1 MTSEVVAMNRM
12 GIAMAADS
20 VLSVYSN
27 GVHKK
32 KHESGAKLFMLSNVC
47 PIGIM
52 IFNNIALLGVPWE
65 TVIKQYRQF
74 LGHTSFDTLEEYGH
88 HFISFLADQE
98 KMFPVEVQRQYFLRK
113 FKSECQ
119 IIKERVEHL
128 VDQLPPDERL
138 NEDTLSNAQID
149 KLTHVIEQRLDEWN
163 IQEDSEVITEEGA
176 ISFLE
181 TISSS
186 ITHIVSQVFTEYEVP
201 GEQDIQL
208 NEVAKYLIYKLD
220 WNSGI
225 YTGLVIG
232 GFGDQEHFP
241 VMQRINVDGVYSD
254 VLKWK
259 EISVQRI
266 SEGQPSYIGPF
277 AVTKAVDGFLTGI
290 DPELLKLIVTTTRL
304 IQSVPARVLSLVTD
318 GNENL
323 NTEWVER
330 LISLSDVLATNLRE
344 QVQFSVQSRKKDVLA
359 VVEMLPLKE
368 LANVASTLV
377 KLSSFEQQLSPQT
390 EVVGEPIDV
399 AVISKGDGFIWIDR
413 KYYFKKELNY
423 RYFDNINRGIL
434 LSKEDNE
441 RG

>member
-52 IFNNIALLGVPWE
+52 IFNNIALLGIPWE

-74 LGHTSFDTLEEYGH
+74 LGHTSFNTLEEYGR

-119 IIKERVEHL
+119 LIKERVEHL
-128 VDQLPPDERL
+128 VDQLPPEERL
-138 NEDTLSNAQID
+138 NEDTLSNARID

-163 IQEDSEVITEEGA
+163 DQEDSEVITEEGA

-186 ITHIVSQVFTEYEVP
+186 ITDIVSQVFTEYEVP

-220 WNSGI
+220 WNSGM

-241 VMQRINVDGVYSD
+241 VMQRINVDGVYND

-259 EISVQRI
+259 ELSVQRI
-266 SEGQPSYIGPF
+266 NEEQPSYIGSF

-290 DPELLKLIVTTTRL
+290 YTELRELLEITTRL
-304 IQSVPARVLSLVTD
+304 VQIVPTKFLNVLLEN
-318 GNENL
+318 NENL
-323 NTEWVER
+323 NADLVER
-330 LISLSDVLATNLRE
+330 LISASGEIATNLRE
-344 QVQFSVQSRKKDVLA
+344 KVDFKVQSRKKDVLA

-377 KLSSFEQQLSPQT
+377 KLSSFEQQLSPHT

-413 KYYFKKELNY
+413 KYYFKNELNY

-434 LSKEDNE
+434 HSKEENE